1 MKVRL
6 TTMNG
11 NTKDIHFQSKEQV
24 LHFIDEL
31 PNDLHVNNRL
41 KITCDILGIDGYIQG
56 KSLVKND

>member
-1 MKVRL
+1 
-6 TTMNG
+6 MNG